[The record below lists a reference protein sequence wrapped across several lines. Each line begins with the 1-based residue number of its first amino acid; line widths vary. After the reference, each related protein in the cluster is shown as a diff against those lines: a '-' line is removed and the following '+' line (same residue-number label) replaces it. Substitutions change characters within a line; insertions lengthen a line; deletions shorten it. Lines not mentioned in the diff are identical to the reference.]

1 MSILNA
7 TSGGLAVSSDNTGVL
22 YLQTSGANT
31 VVINASGAIGVGLTP
46 SYGTSGQSL
55 LSAGS
60 GAPATWGSAGIS
72 TGKAAAL
79 AIVL

>member
-7 TSGGLAVSSDNTGVL
+7 TSSGLSVNSDNTGVL
-22 YLQTSGANT
+22 YLQSSGANT
-31 VVINASGAIGVGLTP
+31 FVINASGAIGVGLTP

-60 GAPATWGSAGIS
+60 GAPATWGAAGVS